1 MLLLLMR
8 HDRMLLPLQ
17 LLLNHVFMLM
27 EREVVGL
34 FFHTIIISAIH
45 NRVVMVAWR
54 LVVVDVWLDVCHC
67 VMNELRLFMG
77 SHEVHIML

>member
-8 HDRMLLPLQ
+8 HDRILLPLQ

-27 EREVVGL
+27 ERKVMGL
-34 FFHTIIISAIH
+34 FFHTIMVSTIH
-45 NRVVMVAWR
+45 NRVMMVAWR
-54 LVVVDVWLDVCHC
+54 LMVVDVRLDVCHC